1 MRVTELQ
8 TFSVLANNL
17 ARAHT
22 RLLEF
27 QQQVSTGKLVRQPS
41 DDPSAFSRIALDK
54 ASLASI
60 EQRQRNIVFG
70 QTRLDLSDKIL
81 SQTTASLSRVQ
92 QLAVRLRSDTN
103 GAAERIIGAKEVRQL
118 FAQLQQSANSEL
130 NGRPIFTGTS
140 THGRATGLAVT
151 TPATLTNGANDTLI
165 VNVDGVTSGT
175 VDLTSGTE
183 SLTGAQ
189 LAARLQSR
197 INADST
203 LVNAG
208 KTVTVTFDRNRLVIA
223 SDSNGSQST
232 VQVTGGLARNLLGFA
247 GGSGTTGGSPFA
259 LTATVAPAAGNIGG
273 AVAGQGLVVDDN
285 AATLDDYLI
294 RFTSATTYDV
304 LNVTAPVSVTL
315 GAANTGGAAVVDA
328 GMVNAAQLTLHNYQI
343 QFTSATQY
351 SVVNQTTGMTLSS
364 GNTYV
369 SGEAISFA
377 GLRVVL
383 ANGQQGGP
391 QTGDTF
397 SVSLTPRTVLT
408 NQPYVSGREISFD
421 GIRLT
426 LTNGTGAPA
435 NGDLFS
441 VVSGLQYQGD
451 AGVHAIEVGPNQ
463 TVPTNVPGNRVFASG
478 TADIFGSVKQLL
490 SSLRGNDRTGITDA
504 LGGLNR
510 SITQVGTIQGE
521 VGALSNRLTISAEQL
536 NGAKS
541 FFIETL
547 SRTEDVDLAKAI
559 SDLMLQQYAIEAA
572 NQTLIRVFENSLLNH
587 LRS

>member
-8 TFSVLANNL
+8 TFGVLANNL
-17 ARAHT
+17 ARA
-22 RLLEF
+22 RARALEF
-27 QQQVSTGKLVRQPS
+27 QRQVSTGKLVRQPS
-41 DDPSAFSRIALDK
+41 DDPSAFSRITLDK

-60 EQRQRNIVFG
+60 AQRQRNIVFG

-81 SQTTASLSRVQ
+81 SQATASLSRVQ
-92 QLAVRLRSDTN
+92 QLAVQFRSDTN
-103 GAAERIIGAKEVRQL
+103 GAAERTIGAKEVRQL
-118 FAQLQQSANSEL
+118 FAQLQQSANTEL
-130 NGRPIFTGTS
+130 NGQPIFTGTS

-151 TPATLTNGANDTLI
+151 VPVTLTNGANDTLI

-175 VDLTSGTE
+175 VDLTSATE

-197 INADST
+197 INADSA

-208 KTVTVTFDRNRLVIA
+208 KTVTVTFDGSRLVIA
-223 SDSNGSQST
+223 SDSNGSSST
-232 VQVTGGLARNLLGFA
+232 VNLTGGLARNALGFA
-247 GGSGTTGGSPFA
+247 GGSSTTGGAPFA
-259 LTATVAPAAGNIGG
+259 LTATVAPAAGNTGG
-273 AVAGQGLVVDDN
+273 AAAGQGRVVDDN

-304 LNVTAPVSVTL
+304 LNVTAPVSATR
-315 GAANTGGAAVVDA
+315 GSSNAGGAAVVDA

-351 SVVNQTTGMTLSS
+351 SVVDQTTSTTVSS

-408 NQPYVSGREISFD
+408 NQSYASGSEIGFD

-451 AGVHAIEVGPNQ
+451 AGVHAIEIGTNQ
-463 TVPTNVPGNRVFASG
+463 TVPTNVAGDRAFTAG
-478 TADIFGSVKQLL
+478 TVDIFATVKQLVGA
-490 SSLRGNDRTGITDA
+490 LRGNDRQGISEA
-504 LGGLNR
+504 LGALNQGL
-510 SITQVGTIQGE
+510 SQIGAIQGE
-521 VGALSNRLTISAEQL
+521 VGATSNRLTTSAAQL
-536 NGAKS
+536 EEAKG
-541 FFIETL
+541 FFVQTL
-547 SRTEDVDLAKAI
+547 SETEDVDLAKAI
-559 SDLMLQQYAIEAA
+559 SDLTLQQYAIEAA
-572 NQTLIRVFENSLLNH
+572 SRTLAKVFENSLLNY
-587 LRS
+587 L